1 MSDQTE
7 KINIIELLMGIK
19 EDVSSIKTDMANF
32 KESQRTEKETIM
44 KEISDVRIDYKR
56 DLSDLENR
64 VMGRITNMQSVQAT
78 LVGDVDTLKHADEKK
93 DAKKWRTVI
102 AFIGTAVGGMLVAK
116 IPDFITFLI
125 QLKTLGGK

>member
-1 MSDQTE
+1 MPDQTE

-32 KESQRTEKETIM
+32 KESQRTEKEAIM

-64 VMGRITNMQSVQAT
+64 VMGRITNMQSIQAT
-78 LVGDVDTLKHADEKK
+78 LVGDVDTLQHAGEKK
-93 DAKKWRTVI
+93 DAKKWRAVI

-116 IPDFITFLI
+116 IPDFVTFLV